1 MKNTLYIIGCSVL
14 LTSCH
19 LYTNYERPQEVTDG
33 IENLY
38 RDTTDVYAAVKADS
52 VNFGNTPWQEV
63 FTDPQ
68 LQVLINTALEKN
80 TNLRSAELSILQAQQ
95 GLKVARLAYLP
106 SLSFSPQ
113 GTLSSWD
120 FNKATK
126 TYSVPVA
133 ASWQANLP
141 SLRNS
146 KKQSEVS
153 VQLAMA
159 SKQATRT
166 SIIANVANLYY
177 TLQMLDEQLKTTQTT
192 IDIWAENIRAMKLMK
207 EAAMTNEAAIGQ
219 AEANYY
225 SLLSSVPALKESITQ
240 SENALCMI
248 LHETPHPIARG
259 SFNADGFPA
268 SFSTGVP
275 LQLLRNRPDVYAS
288 EMQLASAFYDVNI
301 AKSNF
306 YPTLSITAQGAWTNN
321 AGSMIVNPGKILA
334 SLVGSL
340 TQPLFAK
347 GQLRANLKISQLQ
360 YENAELNFEQTLLNA
375 GQEVSNAL
383 ASYNSAVQQQ
393 QVCQKQVET
402 LATTLENTKQLFQ
415 HSSSTTYL
423 EILTAQQ
430 SLVSAQLTLISN
442 KFDKVQAAI
451 SLYQA
456 LGGGR
461 ETTWTPGTVEAN
473 TPHVYEINQPRTEK
487 N

>member
-1 MKNTLYIIGCSVL
+1 MKHILYIIGCSAL
-14 LTSCH
+14 LSSCH
-19 LYTNYERPQEVTDG
+19 LYSNYERPQSITEG
-33 IENLY
+33 IDSLY
-38 RDTTDVYAAVKADS
+38 RDTTDVYSTVKADS
-52 VNFGNTPWQEV
+52 INFGNTPWQEV

-68 LQVLINTALEKN
+68 LQVLINKALDNN

-95 GLKVARLAYLP
+95 GLKVARLAYFP
-106 SLSFSPQ
+106 SLSLSPQ
-113 GTLSSWD
+113 GTLTSWD

-126 TYSVPVA
+126 IYSVPIA

-153 VQLAMA
+153 IDLAMA

-166 SIIANVANLYY
+166 TLIANVANMYY

-192 IDIWAENIRAMKLMK
+192 VDIWAENVRAMKLMK

-225 SLLSSVPALKESITQ
+225 SLLASVPTLKENITQ
-240 SENALCMI
+240 TENALCVL
-248 LHETPHPIARG
+248 LHEAPHPIARG
-259 SFNADGFPA
+259 AFDADGFPS

-275 LQLLRNRPDVYAS
+275 LQLLRNRPDVYAA

-301 AKSNF
+301 AKSSF
-306 YPTLSITAQGAWTNN
+306 YPTLNITAQGAWTNN
-321 AGSMIVNPGKILA
+321 AGSMIVNPGKVLA

-360 YENAELNFEQTLLNA
+360 YENAEMQFEQTLLNA

-393 QVCQKQVET
+393 EICQKQVEKLT
-402 LATTLENTKQLFQ
+402 STLESTKQLFQ
-415 HSSSTTYL
+415 YSASTTYL

-430 SLVSAQLTLISN
+430 SLVQAQLTLISD

-451 SLYQA
+451 DLYQA

-461 ETTWTPGTVEAN
+461 ETDWTPGVIETK
-473 TPHVYEINQPRTEK
+473 TPHVYKLSHSQVEN

>member
-1 MKNTLYIIGCSVL
+1 MKQLLYIIGCSAL

-19 LYTNYERPQEVTDG
+19 LYSNYERPQSVTDG

-38 RDTTDVYAAVKADS
+38 RDTTDVYATVKADTIS
-52 VNFGNTPWQEV
+52 FGNTPWQEV

-68 LQVLINTALEKN
+68 LQTLINTALEKN
-80 TNLRSAELSILQAQQ
+80 TDLRSAELSILQAQQ
-95 GLKVARLAYLP
+95 GLKVSRLAYLP
-106 SLSFSPQ
+106 SLSLSPQ

-141 SLRNS
+141 SLRNN

-153 VQLAMA
+153 VELAMA

-166 SIIANVANLYY
+166 AIIANVANLYY

-225 SLLSSVPALKESITQ
+225 SLLSSVPSLKESITQ

-248 LHETPHPIARG
+248 LHEAPHPIARG
-259 SFNADGFPA
+259 AFNADGFPA

-275 LQLLRNRPDVYAS
+275 LQILRNRPDVYAS
-288 EMQLASAFYDVNI
+288 EMQLASAFYGVNI

-306 YPTLSITAQGAWTNN
+306 YPTLNITAQGAWTNS

-360 YENAELNFEQTLLNA
+360 YENAELQFEQTLLNA

-383 ASYNSAVQQQ
+383 ASYNAAAQQQ
-393 QVCQKQVET
+393 EVCQKQVET
-402 LATTLENTKQLFQ
+402 LANTLENTKQLFQ

-430 SLVSAQLTLISN
+430 SLVSAQLTLISD

-461 ETTWTPGTVEAN
+461 ESTWVPGTIETN
-473 TPHVYEINQPRTEK
+473 TPHVYGIADTQAK
-487 N
+487 NN